1 MRSLPRFA
9 WAAGGLVLLAAAL
22 VLSATGA
29 DAAPAPSLLVPRF
42 DLVQTAPPD
51 QRYDQKADH
60 ARIGLITRH
69 VRAVFRSSKRYR
81 VLDRGPKDRRPP
93 FAYTGCHACIYDW
106 AQARGANYV
115 LVGWVQKE
123 SRLILFI
130 SMALLNVHSHKV
142 VQSGSVTL
150 RGDTD
155 NIWIH
160 GARYLLQHT
169 FHVTPAPHAPAKSS
183 QGD

>member
-1 MRSLPRFA
+1 MRALRPFMSVASGVL
-9 WAAGGLVLLAAAL
+9 LLAAL
-22 VLSATGA
+22 TLSASQAHAG
-29 DAAPAPSLLVPRF
+29 PAPSLLVPRF

-60 ARIGLITRH
+60 ARIRLITRR
-69 VRAVFRSSKRYR
+69 VRAAFGASKHYR

-93 FAYTGCHACIYDW
+93 YAYTGCHACIYDW
-106 AQARGANYV
+106 ARARGADYV

-142 VQSGSVTL
+142 VQTGSVSL

-155 NIWIH
+155 SVWIH
-160 GARYLLQHT
+160 GARYLLEHT
-169 FHVTPAPHAPAKSS
+169 FHVIPTPHAPAQPS